1 MENNIENQG
10 GLSASHLKELE
21 VVIGQILTNQEIIMQ
36 QNKDAIASKKN
47 DRIWGIIKAV
57 IIWVVLPMIAM
68 AYMPQLIAK
77 MTGQISGAMGDKM
90 KNVVQKDSGTI
101 DVEKAAELMQ
111 LLGQ

>member
-21 VVIGQILTNQEIIMQ
+21 AVIGQILTNQEIIMQ
-36 QNKDAIASKKN
+36 QNKDAVASKKN

-77 MTGQISGAMGDKM
+77 MTGQISGVLGEQ
-90 KNVVQKDSGTI
+90 VQNAASQQLNI
-101 DVEKAAELMQ
+101 DTNKLSELEQ
-111 LLGQ
+111 LLQ